1 LNHHII
7 DSEVQDFIFEKSKQK
22 IDITKLILS
31 GSPYKHISIQEL
43 AQQISGRIKIKDKL
57 PNWYCTKNIYYPP
70 TVNLEQTSSE
80 ATAMYKSNLVSGETL
95 IDLTGGFGIDDYY
108 FSKKLQTV
116 IHCELNK
123 ETSLIAKHNFEVL
136 GIQNIETHTI
146 NGLEFLKNHTP
157 VDWIYIDPSR
167 RHDYKGKVF
176 FLEDCLPNIPENID
190 LLFTQSQHILIK
202 TSPLLDIK
210 IGIQSLKY
218 VKEIHVVSL
227 NNEVKE
233 LLWILEKDYTE
244 NILIQAVN
252 IKNSKTST
260 FTFILEEEN
269 STQVLYDTPKKY
281 IYEPNAAIMKSGGF
295 GSVSKSF
302 GISKLHPNSHLYTAD
317 KKINFP
323 GRSFELISIIPYQKQ
338 LLKKRGFNKANIT
351 TRNFPETVSQIRK
364 KLKIKEGGDSYLF
377 FTTDMNNTKM
387 VLNCRKY

>member
-1 LNHHII
+1 MNHHII